1 MLEQPRKQGID
12 SLIDKK
18 LGEKVFNYKKNMNS
32 DQYGIRIYFG
42 DDYDPITRIGIFQ
55 TKINWWDS
63 VFIYER

>member
-1 MLEQPRKQGID
+1 
-12 SLIDKK
+12 
-18 LGEKVFNYKKNMNS
+18 MNS